1 MTATAPPATPA
12 LPGAMPGNIPE
23 NAPQPADFRP
33 VAWARDLLRSTRAAA
48 LGTLDRNT
56 GHPVSTLTTVATD
69 TDGSPVILI
78 SGLSSH
84 TANLQADSRASVLLA
99 RAGKGDP
106 LAHPRL
112 TVLGSFVKVDGEAL
126 RERLRRRFLARHP
139 KAQAYVD
146 FPDFSFWRMDVAA
159 AHLNGGFARAADLA
173 AADLLLDVAD
183 AADLMASEAGA
194 VAHMNEDHADAV
206 SIYATVLAGEEPGPW
221 RLSAVDPEGFDLTAG
236 DRTARVL
243 FPEPVTSGEMLH
255 RTLVRMVREARAGR
269 APAVAGRL
277 D

>member
-1 MTATAPPATPA
+1 MTASERSVPTA

-33 VAWARDLLRSTRAAA
+33 VQWARELLRTTRAGA
-48 LGTLDRNT
+48 LGTLDRHT

-69 TDGSPVILI
+69 TDGSPVILV
-78 SGLSSH
+78 SALSSH
-84 TANLQADSRASVLLA
+84 TANLKADPRASVLLA

-112 TVLGSFVKVDGEAL
+112 TVLGRFVPVEDEAV

-139 KAQAYVD
+139 KAQLYVD
-146 FPDFSFWRMDVAA
+146 FPDFSFWRMEVAA
-159 AHLNGGFARAADLA
+159 GHLNGGFARAADLT
-173 AADLLLDVAD
+173 AADLLLAIGD
-183 AADLMASEAGA
+183 AADLVAAEAGA

-206 SIYATVLAGEEPGPW
+206 AIYATVLAGEQPGPW
-221 RLSAVDPEGFDLTAG
+221 RLTGVDPEGFDLTAG

-243 FPEPVTSGEMLH
+243 FPERVTTGDTLH
-255 RTLVRMVREARAGR
+255 RTLVSMVRAARGQKAG
-269 APAVAGRL
+269 
-277 D
+277 